1 MHCVKGIPLVIEY
14 RLNNEVLRLSIPRDV
29 LSTGV
34 RDLYDQLQ
42 AVQNSQQVQQA
53 PWRILEL
60 DLTRA
65 KMIDSM
71 GLNYVVHILKW
82 AKERNA
88 KTRILIRDN
97 NLDRLLRFTRMNEHA
112 EVVRA

>member
-1 MHCVKGIPLVIEY
+1 MMEY
-14 RLNNEVLRLSIPRDV
+14 KLNNEVLQISIPRDV

-34 RDLYDQLQ
+34 RDLYDQLHV
-42 AVQNSQQVQQA
+42 VQSNQQVQQT
-53 PWRILEL
+53 PWRVLEL

-88 KTRILIRDN
+88 RTRILIRDN